1 MVKILMMSGKLPA
14 PAPLKIKMLE
24 NKCYDVIYFVYDG
37 IKKLITRI
45 KLYCT
50 RGCVTKIW

>member
-14 PAPLKIKMLE
+14 PALLKIKMLE

-45 KLYCT
+45 NYI
-50 RGCVTKIW
+50 VHVVV

>member
-1 MVKILMMSGKLPA
+1 MVKILMMLGKLPA
-14 PAPLKIKMLE
+14 PALLKIKILE

>member
-1 MVKILMMSGKLPA
+1 MVKILMMLGKLPA
-14 PAPLKIKMLE
+14 PALLKIKILE
-24 NKCYDVIYFVYDG
+24 NKCDDVIYFVYDG